1 MAKNISSSSSKS
13 EIRKNI
19 LYKRNSLS
27 ESEIINNSSIISNRF
42 LLTKEYKNSKS
53 IGAYYPT
60 GSEVKTFDIIK
71 YSIDKKKEVGLPRVI
86 DSTKIEF
93 FKIIE
98 DSFEKIKFTK
108 GKYGIFENSMS
119 TTNMD
124 KMDLLIIPGIAF
136 DFQGN
141 RLGYGKG
148 YYDRF
153 LSLRKAKYIIA
164 LAYET
169 QVIKEIPNNEHDI
182 PVDVIITEKRIIRV

>member
-1 MAKNISSSSSKS
+1 MAKNISSSPSKS

-27 ESEIINNSSIISNRF
+27 EYEIINNSKIISDKF
-42 LLTKEYKNSKS
+42 MSTKEYKNSKS

-60 GSEVKTFDIIK
+60 GSEVKTLDIIK
-71 YSIDKKKEVGLPRVI
+71 HSIDRKKEVGLPRVI

-108 GKYGIFENSMS
+108 GKYGIFENSTS
-119 TTNMD
+119 TNNME

-136 DFQGN
+136 DLQGN

-153 LSLRKAKYIIA
+153 LSLRKVKCIIA

-169 QVIKEIPNNEHDI
+169 QIVNEIPNNEHDI
-182 PVDVIITEKRIIRV
+182 PVDLIITEKRIINI

>member
-1 MAKNISSSSSKS
+1 MAKDNFAKYD
-13 EIRKNI
+13 IRKDI
-19 LYKRNSLS
+19 LSKRNSLS
-27 ESEIINNSSIISNRF
+27 EYEIINNSKIISDRII
-42 LLTKEYKNSKS
+42 LTKEYKNSKS

-71 YSIDKKKEVGLPRVI
+71 HSIERKKEVGLPRVI

-93 FKIIE
+93 FKIME

-108 GKYGIFENSMS
+108 GKYGIFENSTS
-119 TTNMD
+119 TINME

-136 DFQGN
+136 DLQGN

-153 LSLRKAKYIIA
+153 LSLRKVKYIIA

-169 QVIKEIPNNEHDI
+169 QVINEIPNNENDI
-182 PVDVIITEKRIIRV
+182 PVDIIITEKRIINI

>member
-1 MAKNISSSSSKS
+1 MSKFNFAKSD
-13 EIRKNI
+13 IRKDI

-27 ESEIINNSSIISNRF
+27 ESEIINNSKIISLRVIA
-42 LLTKEYKNSKS
+42 TKEYQSSKS

-71 YSIDKKKEVGLPRVI
+71 HSIDNKKEIGLPRVI
-86 DSTKIEF
+86 DSTKIKF

-119 TTNMD
+119 TTSID
-124 KMDLLIIPGIAF
+124 QMDLLIIPGIAF
-136 DFQGN
+136 DLQGN
-141 RLGYGKG
+141 RIGYGKG

-153 LSLRKAKYIIA
+153 LSSRKTKYVIG

-169 QVIKEIPNNEHDI
+169 QVINESPNNHYDI
-182 PVDVIITEKRIIRV
+182 PVNIIITEKRTIRI

>member
-1 MAKNISSSSSKS
+1 MAKNISSSSKS

-27 ESEIINNSSIISNRF
+27 EYEIINHSKIISAKF
-42 LLTKEYKNSKS
+42 ISTKEYKNSKS

-71 YSIDKKKEVGLPRVI
+71 HSIERKKEVRLPRVI
-86 DSTKIEF
+86 DSTKIKF
-93 FKIIE
+93 FKIME
-98 DSFEKIKFTK
+98 DSFEKIKFIK
-108 GKYGIFENSMS
+108 GKYGIFENSTS
-119 TTNMD
+119 NINME
-124 KMDLLIIPGIAF
+124 KMDLLIIPGLVF
-136 DFQGN
+136 DLQGN

-153 LSLRKAKYIIA
+153 LSLRKVKYIIA

-169 QVIKEIPNNEHDI
+169 QVVNEIPNNEHDI
-182 PVDVIITEKRIIRV
+182 PVDVIITEKRIINI

>member
-1 MAKNISSSSSKS
+1 MAKNNISSSSSKS

-42 LLTKEYKNSKS
+42 LLTKEYKSSKS

-124 KMDLLIIPGIAF
+124 KMDLLI
-136 DFQGN
+136 
-141 RLGYGKG
+141 
-148 YYDRF
+148 
-153 LSLRKAKYIIA
+153 
-164 LAYET
+164 
-169 QVIKEIPNNEHDI
+169 
-182 PVDVIITEKRIIRV
+182 

>member
-1 MAKNISSSSSKS
+1 MAKNISSSSKS

-27 ESEIINNSSIISNRF
+27 EYEIINNSKIISDRF
-42 LLTKEYKNSKS
+42 ISTKEYKNSKS

-71 YSIDKKKEVGLPRVI
+71 HSIERKKEVGLPRVI
-86 DSTKIEF
+86 NSTKIEF
-93 FKIIE
+93 FKIME

-108 GKYGIFENSMS
+108 GKYGIFENSTS
-119 TTNMD
+119 NINME
-124 KMDLLIIPGIAF
+124 KMDLLIIPGLVF
-136 DFQGN
+136 DLQGN

-153 LSLRKAKYIIA
+153 LSLRKVKYIIA

-169 QVIKEIPNNEHDI
+169 QVVNEIPNNEHDI
-182 PVDVIITEKRIIRV
+182 PVDVIITEKRIINI

>member
-1 MAKNISSSSSKS
+1 MAKNISSSSKS

-27 ESEIINNSSIISNRF
+27 EYEIINNSKIISDRII
-42 LLTKEYKNSKS
+42 LTKEYKNSKS

-71 YSIDKKKEVGLPRVI
+71 HSIERKKEVGLPRVI

-93 FKIIE
+93 FKIME

-108 GKYGIFENSMS
+108 GKYGIFENSTS
-119 TTNMD
+119 TINME

-136 DFQGN
+136 DLQGN

-153 LSLRKAKYIIA
+153 LSLRKVKYIIA

-169 QVIKEIPNNEHDI
+169 QVINEIPNNENDI
-182 PVDVIITEKRIIRV
+182 PVDIIITEKRIINI

>member
-1 MAKNISSSSSKS
+1 MAKNISSSSKS
-13 EIRKNI
+13 EIRKDI

-27 ESEIINNSSIISNRF
+27 EYEIINNSKIISDRIIS
-42 LLTKEYKNSKS
+42 TKEYKNSES

-71 YSIDKKKEVGLPRVI
+71 HSIERKKEVGLPRVI

-93 FKIIE
+93 FKIME

-108 GKYGIFENSMS
+108 GKYGIFENATS
-119 TTNMD
+119 TINME

-136 DFQGN
+136 DLQGN

-153 LSLRKAKYIIA
+153 LSLRKVKYIIA

-169 QVIKEIPNNEHDI
+169 QIVNDIPNNENDI
-182 PVDVIITEKRIIRV
+182 PVDVIITEKRIINI